1 MGIGHL
7 PEGLLEQAQHL
18 ARREPKRPRQAS
30 LRRAISTAYYAL
42 FHLLISEAILSWKRV
57 EDRDD
62 LARMF
67 EHTNMKTA
75 CANKRDELN
84 GEFKKIKKTASA
96 AHELT
101 VKKHFI
107 SSPKPSSRCTSSAKM
122 PITTTQ
128 LLGREQMSSLRSLP
142 WTPPSNPGRPFARRT
157 SPKPF
162 SSRSSKRN
170 VDEGAPSK
178 AQSQSIERV

>member
-1 MGIGHL
+1 MRL

-42 FHLLISEAILSWKRV
+42 FHLLISEAILNWKRV

-67 EHTNMKTA
+67 EHTNMKTV

-84 GEFKKIKKTASA
+84 AEFKKIKRTALPS
-96 AHELT
+96 HDLT
-101 VKKHFI
+101 VKKHLHLVAETFVQMHQQRENADYDY
-107 SSPKPSSRCTSSAKM
+107 S
-122 PITTTQ
+122 TT
-128 LLGREQMSSLRSLP
+128 
-142 WTPPSNPGRPFARRT
+142 WART
-157 SPKPF
+157 DVVA
-162 SSRSSKRN
+162 N
-170 VDEGAPSK
+170 VDTVDAAFK
-178 AQSQSIERV
+178 AWKAIRKEDTALAFLFTLLQKKRR

>member
-1 MGIGHL
+1 MRL

-18 ARREPKRPRQAS
+18 ARREPKRPKQAS

-67 EHTNMKTA
+67 EHTNMKTV

-84 GEFKKIKKTASA
+84 GEFKKIKKTASP

-101 VKKHFI
+101 VKKHLHLVAETFVQMHQQRENADYDY
-107 SSPKPSSRCTSSAKM
+107 STAWARTDVVAKVATVDAAFKSWKA
-122 PITTTQ
+122 IRKEDIAQAFLFT
-128 LLGREQMSSLRSLP
+128 LLQKK
-142 WTPPSNPGRPFARRT
+142 RR
-157 SPKPF
+157 
-162 SSRSSKRN
+162 
-170 VDEGAPSK
+170 
-178 AQSQSIERV
+178 

>member
-1 MGIGHL
+1 MRL

-18 ARREPKRPRQAS
+18 ARREPKRPKQAS

-67 EHTNMKTA
+67 EHTNMKTV

-84 GEFKKIKKTASA
+84 GELKKINKTASPT
-96 AHELT
+96 HELT
-101 VKKHFI
+101 VKKRLHLVAETFVQMHQQRENADYY
-107 SSPKPSSRCTSSAKM
+107 STTWARTDVVAKV
-122 PITTTQ
+122 
-128 LLGREQMSSLRSLP
+128 
-142 WTPPSNPGRPFARRT
+142 AA
-157 SPKPF
+157 
-162 SSRSSKRN
+162 
-170 VDEGAPSK
+170 VDA
-178 AQSQSIERV
+178 A

>member
-1 MGIGHL
+1 MRR

-18 ARREPKRPRQAS
+18 ARREPKRPKPAS

-67 EHTNMKTA
+67 EHTNMKTV

-84 GEFKKIKKTASA
+84 GELKKIKKTASPT
-96 AHELT
+96 HELT
-101 VKKHFI
+101 VKKHLHLVAETFVQMHHQRENADYDY
-107 SSPKPSSRCTSSAKM
+107 STTWARTDVVAKVA
-122 PITTTQ
+122 TVVAA
-128 LLGREQMSSLRSLP
+128 LR
-142 WTPPSNPGRPFARRT
+142 PGRPSGKRIP
-157 SPKPF
+157 PKRF
-162 SSRSSKRN
+162 C
-170 VDEGAPSK
+170 
-178 AQSQSIERV
+178 

>member
-1 MGIGHL
+1 MRL

-18 ARREPKRPRQAS
+18 ARREPKRPKQAS

-84 GEFKKIKKTASA
+84 GEFKKTKKTASA

-101 VKKHFI
+101 VKKHLHLVAETFVQLDRKSTRLNSSHPSI
-107 SSPKPSSRCTSSAKM
+107 SY
-122 PITTTQ
+122 
-128 LLGREQMSSLRSLP
+128 
-142 WTPPSNPGRPFARRT
+142 
-157 SPKPF
+157 
-162 SSRSSKRN
+162 
-170 VDEGAPSK
+170 
-178 AQSQSIERV
+178 